1 MRAEEMMIRSEIRQM
16 LNEAGLNRESLRE
29 IVQDAINDIVE
40 KKIDEAVHK
49 YGGLDGRISKEL
61 GEKLRYTVQDE
72 VKEAIRNRIK
82 YVGLRVTVDIP
93 EPEKENDNGAMA

>member
-1 MRAEEMMIRSEIRQM
+1 MRAEEIMIRSEIRQM

-61 GEKLRYTVQDE
+61 REKLRYTVQDE

-93 EPEKENDNGAMA
+93 EPKKENDNGNE